1 MHEHRLL
8 HCSQWRRTRSFQFVM
23 QRALVGRVPHF
34 SSRAVA
40 IDADALRFKAGK
52 FSQGDSVNV

>member
-1 MHEHRLL
+1 
-8 HCSQWRRTRSFQFVM
+8 M